1 MTKAFR
7 IIKNILVWTV
17 VAVAILMMVFT
28 VVSVSTFDRSD
39 RNLFGYRAYIVK
51 TDSMSA
57 TDFSAGDLILTK
69 YTDPTQLQVGDII
82 TFISQDSD
90 SFGHVITHK
99 IRAKVIDAEGN
110 NGFITYGTTTG
121 TDDETIVTYPY
132 ILGKYQ
138 AKVKGMGH
146 FFNFLKTTQG
156 YFICIFIPFALLI
169 GYQGY
174 NCIKL
179 FRKYKEEQLAE
190 MEQERNKLAEE
201 RAENA
206 RLLEELKALKA
217 QMTAPEAPAETPA
230 EPPAEATAEQE

>member
-7 IIKNILVWTV
+7 IIKNILVWAVIV
-17 VAVAILMMVFT
+17 VAVLMMVFT

-39 RNLFGYRAYIVK
+39 RNLFGYRAYVVK

-69 YTDPTQLQVGDII
+69 YTDPSQLQVGDII
-82 TFISQDSD
+82 TFISPSQNSD
-90 SFGHVITHK
+90 SFGQVITHK
-99 IRAKVIDAEGN
+99 IRAKVVDAEGN
-110 NGFITYGTTTG
+110 NGFVTYGTTTD
-121 TDDETIVTYPY
+121 TDDDTIVTYPY

-138 AKVKGMGH
+138 AKVKGLGH
-146 FFNFLKTTQG
+146 FFNFLKTSQG
-156 YFICIFIPFALLI
+156 YFICIFTPFALLI

-179 FRKYKEEQLAE
+179 FRKYKEEQLSQ
-190 MEQERNKLAEE
+190 MEEERSKLEAE

-217 QMTAPEAPAETPA
+217 QMTAPETA
-230 EPPAEATAEQE
+230 AEAPEEAAVEQDQ